1 MRHWLGRS
9 SIAVSAV
16 LTFAL
21 IIAVVTGTQRKTP
34 PQPDAASPLAPVELA
49 AAGSAP
55 EFPQGFTWLNTE
67 KPLSLRALRGK
78 IVLLDF
84 WTYGCINCLHILPDL
99 KKLERKYPNELVVI
113 GVHSAKFANEGEGAN
128 IRNAIM
134 RYNIEH
140 PVLVDK
146 EMHVWNSFGVNAWPT
161 FVLIDPAGNVVGQ
174 VAGEGNFGVLDN
186 TISRVA
192 KQFRQSG
199 KLDVTPVK
207 FALEAATV
215 AATPLRYPG
224 KVLTDAASNRL
235 FIADTNHNRIVISD
249 LNGNVKAVAGSGEL
263 GLKDGAFDV
272 ATFRN
277 PHGMT
282 LSADKSLLYVADTE
296 NHAIR
301 VLDLTK
307 GTVATLAGTGKQAAW
322 RSTGGVGTEALW
334 LRRGMWNY
342 LATRFTSRWPA
353 RTRFGRWT

>member
-1 MRHWLGRS
+1 
-9 SIAVSAV
+9 
-16 LTFAL
+16 
-21 IIAVVTGTQRKTP
+21 
-34 PQPDAASPLAPVELA
+34 
-49 AAGSAP
+49 
-55 EFPQGFTWLNTE
+55 
-67 KPLSLRALRGK
+67 
-78 IVLLDF
+78 
-84 WTYGCINCLHILPDL
+84 
-99 KKLERKYPNELVVI
+99 
-113 GVHSAKFANEGEGAN
+113 VHSAKFANEGEGSN

-146 EMHVWNSFGVNAWPT
+146 DMRVWNSFGVNAWPT

-174 VAGEGNFGVLDN
+174 VAGEGNFGVLDS

-207 FALEAATV
+207 FALEAAKV

-224 KVLTDAASNRL
+224 KVLADTASNRL

-249 LNGNVKAVAGSGEL
+249 LSGNVKAVAGSGEL

-277 PHGMT
+277 PHGMS

-296 NHAIR
+296 NHRDSSTRRNKRHSCQRWCRANKLR
-301 VLDLTK
+301 
-307 GTVATLAGTGKQAAW
+307 GAAP
-322 RSTGGVGTEALW
+322 GGVGPSRA
-334 LRRGMWNY
+334 GFAVGSGN
-342 LATRFTSRWPA
+342 RFSGSHIYRDGGPRTNLGDGFADGASRLC
-353 RTRFGRWT
+353 RFGRECAH